1 MNGEF
6 VEALNDCVERLTG
19 GESIQDCLNR
29 YPMYA
34 NELRPLLEVSVST
47 IRAAEELQPDLSAK
61 QRNFQ
66 RFSRAISEAA
76 RRKQERTPWWQP
88 WKSRRFVPLA
98 RPVLVGF
105 MAIAIMLTGIGATTA
120 AASNSVPGEPLYWVK
135 TTRENVESRLPRSDE
150 SRANYEAKLAQ
161 VRGDEVNELIQRGEL
176 TRANSVMVRMTVHLK
191 RCAKHA
197 GITVTVNPV
206 EMPFKP
212 NPSMSSD
219 EANRLMERLEND
231 RRVFKMKAERAQR
244 QLTREQRQFTREQR
258 DHMERFLREA
268 DLGYRL
274 FIDAARSDS
283 PVRRPFIIV
292 PVQSYE
298 TGR

>member
-6 VEALNDCVERLTG
+6 VEALNDCVERLTR

-34 NELRPLLEVSVST
+34 DELRPLLEVSVST
-47 IRAAEELQPDLSAK
+47 IRAAEELQSDLSAK

-66 RFSRAISEAA
+66 RFSQAISEAA
-76 RRKQERTPWWQP
+76 GRKQERTPWWQP
-88 WKSRRFVPLA
+88 WKSRRIAPLA

-105 MAIAIMLTGIGATTA
+105 MAIAIMLTGVGATTA

-135 TTRENVESRLPRSDE
+135 TTKESVESRIHRSDE
-150 SRANYEAKLAQ
+150 SRAHYEAKLAQ
-161 VRGDEVNELIQRGEL
+161 VRGDEINKLIQRGEF
-176 TRANSVMVRMTVHLK
+176 TMANSAMSRMTIHLR
-191 RCAKHA
+191 RCARHA
-197 GITVTVNPV
+197 GITVAVNPV
-206 EMPFKP
+206 EMPVKT
-212 NPSMSSD
+212 NPKVGS
-219 EANRLMERLEND
+219 ENANRLGERLEND
-231 RRVFKMKAERAQR
+231 RRIFKLKVERVKR
-244 QLTREQRQFTREQR
+244 QLTPKERERVEQ
-258 DHMERFLREA
+258 FLREA

-274 FIDAARSDS
+274 FIDATLSDS

-292 PVQSYE
+292 PVPSYE

>member
-1 MNGEF
+1 MSGEF
-6 VEALNDCVERLTG
+6 VEALNDCVERLTK

-29 YPMYA
+29 YPEYA
-34 NELRPLLEVSVST
+34 DELRPLLEVSVST
-47 IRAAEELQPDLSAK
+47 IRAAEDLQPGPSAK
-61 QRNFQ
+61 RRNFQ

-76 RRKQERTPWWQP
+76 RRKEDRVPWWQP
-88 WKSRRFVPLA
+88 WKSRRFAPIA
-98 RPVLVGF
+98 RPALVGF
-105 MAIAIMLTGIGATTA
+105 MAIAIMLTGVGATTA

-135 TTRENVESRLPRSDE
+135 TTRENVESRMPRSDE

-161 VRGDEVNELIQRGEL
+161 ARGDEVNKLIQRGEL
-176 TRANSVMVRMTVHLK
+176 ARADKTVVRMTIHLK
-191 RCAKHA
+191 RCANYA
-197 GITVTVNPV
+197 GVTVAANPV

-212 NPSMSSD
+212 SPHMGRDNARKLG
-219 EANRLMERLEND
+219 EKLEKD
-231 RRVFKMKAERAQR
+231 RRIFIMNAERVILE
-244 QLTREQRQFTREQR
+244 LTPEERERVK
-258 DHMERFLREA
+258 RFLRQS

>member
-6 VEALNDCVERLTG
+6 VEALNDCVERITN
-19 GESIQDCLNR
+19 GESVQACLNR
-29 YPMYA
+29 YPDYA
-34 NELRPLLEVSVST
+34 EELRPLLDVSVST
-47 IRAAEELQPDLSAK
+47 IRAAESVQPDPTAR

-66 RFSRAISEAA
+66 RFSQAVSEAG
-76 RRKQERTPWWQP
+76 RRERERTPWWQP
-88 WKSRRFVPLA
+88 WKSGRFAPLA
-98 RPVLVGF
+98 RPALVGF
-105 MAIAIMLTGIGATTA
+105 MAVVIMLTGVGATTA

-135 TTRENVESRLPRSDE
+135 TTRENVEGRLPRSDE

-161 VRGDEVNELIQRGEL
+161 ARGDEVNKLIQNGEFSEADK
-176 TRANSVMVRMTVHLK
+176 TMVRMTIHLK
-191 RCAKHA
+191 RCANYA
-197 GITVTVNPV
+197 GVTVAANPV

-212 NPSMSSD
+212 SPRMSRD
-219 EANRLMERLEND
+219 NARKLGEKLEND
-231 RRVFKMKAERAQR
+231 RRVFIMKAERVILELTPEERERVMRVLR
-244 QLTREQRQFTREQR
+244 QS
-258 DHMERFLREA
+258 